1 MPQFMVFATDHPPH
15 SMPLRDATREAH
27 RRYVLDND
35 SRITLAGVML
45 DDDGN
50 QCGSVYSFSAANAAE
65 VQAWLDAEPF
75 VSSGVY
81 AKIEVVRW
89 HPVLNRLRPAEWP

>member
-15 SMPLRDATREAH
+15 SMPLRDATRDAH

-45 DDDGN
+45 DADGN
-50 QCGSVYSFSAANAAE
+50 QCGSVYSFSAPDAAE

-75 VSSGVY
+75 VQAGVY
-81 AKIEVVRW
+81 ADIRIARW
-89 HPVLNRLRPAEWP
+89 SPVLNRLRQSDWP

>member
-1 MPQFMVFATDHPPH
+1 MPQFMVFATDHRPH
-15 SMPLRDATREAH
+15 SMPLREATREDH

-45 DDDGN
+45 DDSGN

-75 VSSGVY
+75 VKSGVY
-81 AKIEVVRW
+81 ADIRIARW
-89 HPVLNRLRPAEWP
+89 SPVLNRLRPSDWP

>member
-15 SMPLRDATREAH
+15 SMPLRDAKREAH

-35 SRITLAGVML
+35 SKITLAGVML

-65 VQAWLDAEPF
+65 VQAWLMPSPLLQLGRLCRYPRCALASGAEPLAP
-75 VSSGVY
+75 G
-81 AKIEVVRW
+81 
-89 HPVLNRLRPAEWP
+89 

>member
-15 SMPLRDATREAH
+15 SMPLRDATRDAH

-45 DDDGN
+45 DDAGN
-50 QCGSVYSFSAANAAE
+50 QCGSVYSFSAASAAE

-75 VSSGVY
+75 VKAGVY
-81 AKIEVVRW
+81 AEIRIARW
-89 HPVLNRLRPAEWP
+89 SPVLNHLRQSDWP